1 MPTRHLRD
9 DARRH
14 NHQRLELQ
22 SKPDTSDAHQH
33 DRQTQRPHVASKQ
46 TLKQQEN
53 VKVKRTVI
61 IGRVV
66 TVKPVL
72 HHLIDEPAVDALV
85 EVRWLDTQ
93 KEEAQERCQ
102 REN

>member
-1 MPTRHLRD
+1 MASAAIRLTFRPT
-9 DARRH
+9 
-14 NHQRLELQ
+14 NWLELQ
-22 SKPDTSDAHQH
+22 RQPDTADAHQH
-33 DRQTQRPHVASKQ
+33 DRQTHRPQISAKQ
-46 TLKQQEN
+46 TLRIAQN

-72 HHLIDEPAVDALV
+72 HHLIDEPAVDALI

-93 KEEAQERCQ
+93 EEEAQERGQ
-102 REN
+102 RED

>member
-1 MPTRHLRD
+1 ML
-9 DARRH
+9 
-14 NHQRLELQ
+14 
-22 SKPDTSDAHQH
+22 TSTTGNRIAH
-33 DRQTQRPHVASKQ
+33 RFRPNKLCEEQ
-46 TLKQQEN
+46 KN
-53 VKVKRTVI
+53 VKVKRPVI

-93 KEEAQERCQ
+93 EEEAQEALPARGLTTAPSPFL
-102 REN
+102 RNEPSTAAGNRSLAP